1 MNKKFILSIAA
12 AAALLVSTPGMNK
25 AEAASPVEVQSKVY
39 VYHAG
44 QKIDQEQVNQ
54 LIQKYMT
61 VGGQHGNQS
70 LSQLITNLQKQLNEQ
85 ASQKQQAPKQE
96 QVQKPVQKPVQEQP
110 KTEQPAQKPVQ
121 QQPKTEQPA
130 QKPVQ
135 EQPKTEQPAQKPVQ
149 QPAQQKPVQAE
160 KPAATTPA
168 SSSVSAFE
176 QKVVELTNQERAKN
190 GLPALKLDV
199 ELSKVARD
207 KSRDM
212 QTKNYFSHTSPTYGS
227 PFDMMKAYGISYNTA
242 GENIAMGQRSPE
254 EVVNA
259 WMNSQGH
266 RENIMNA
273 KFTHIGVGHV
283 EEGNY
288 WTQMFIGK

>member
-1 MNKKFILSIAA
+1 MNKKLILSIAA

-39 VYHAG
+39 VHYAG
-44 QKIDQEQVNQ
+44 QQLDQQQVNE

-61 VGGQHGNQS
+61 NLKGNQTIQ
-70 LSQLITNLQKQLNEQ
+70 QLVNNSQKQLNEQ
-85 ASQKQQAPKQE
+85 GAQVEKQPVQKPVKEQPKTE
-96 QVQKPVQKPVQEQP
+96 QSAQKPVQKPV
-110 KTEQPAQKPVQ
+110 
-121 QQPKTEQPA
+121 
-130 QKPVQ
+130 
-135 EQPKTEQPAQKPVQ
+135 
-149 QPAQQKPVQAE
+149 QQKPVQAE
-160 KPAATTPA
+160 KPQATTPA
-168 SSSVSAFE
+168 SSAVSAFE
-176 QKVVELTNQERAKN
+176 QQVVELTNQERAKN

-207 KSRDM
+207 KSKDM

-227 PFDMMKAYGISYNTA
+227 PFDMMKAYGISYKSA

-254 EVVNA
+254 EVVQA

-266 RENIMNA
+266 RENIMNPN
-273 KFTHIGVGHV
+273 FTHIGVGHV
-283 EEGNY
+283 TAGNY

>member
-1 MNKKFILSIAA
+1 MNKKLIFSIAA

-25 AEAASPVEVQSKVY
+25 AEAASPVEVQPKVY

-44 QKIDQEQVNQ
+44 QKLDQQQVNE

-61 VGGQHGNQS
+61 NLKGIQYGDQTVQ
-70 LSQLITNLQKQLNEQ
+70 QLVNNLQKQLNEQ
-85 ASQKQQAPKQE
+85 VAQVEKQPTQKPVQQPTQKQQ

-110 KTEQPAQKPVQ
+110 KA
-121 QQPKTEQPA
+121 
-130 QKPVQ
+130 
-135 EQPKTEQPAQKPVQ
+135 EQPAQKPVQ
-149 QPAQQKPVQAE
+149 QPVQQKPVQAE
-160 KPAATTPA
+160 KPQATTPA
-168 SSSVSAFE
+168 SSAVSAFE
-176 QKVVELTNQERAKN
+176 QQVVELTNQERAKN

-207 KSRDM
+207 KSKDM

-227 PFDMMKAYGISYNTA
+227 PFDMMKAYGISYKSA

-254 EVVNA
+254 EVVQA

-266 RENIMNA
+266 RENIMNPN
-273 KFTHIGVGHV
+273 FTHIGVGHV
-283 EEGNY
+283 ATGNY